1 MMLVSLERSYDRR
14 NKERT
19 WCKAYLYDLHARM
32 TGPSMKGCGAKP
44 ACITCKTKIDK
55 TIDFLR
61 GWEEKMV
68 SIFCLGSCGKVELSL
83 GPNVARS
90 EIYT

>member
-1 MMLVSLERSYDRR
+1 MVD
-14 NKERT
+14 
-19 WCKAYLYDLHARM
+19 KAPLLSVVD
-32 TGPSMKGCGAKP
+32 KK
-44 ACITCKTKIDK
+44 KIDK
-55 TIDFLR
+55 SIDFLR

-68 SIFCLGSCGKVELSL
+68 SIFCLGRCEQVELSL

>member
-1 MMLVSLERSYDRR
+1 MIIRRSFFKLFLFVSKGNEAPVMSSYNSNLYCTTVKELR
-14 NKERT
+14 NFGK
-19 WCKAYLYDLHARM
+19 K
-32 TGPSMKGCGAKP
+32 
-44 ACITCKTKIDK
+44 KIDK
-55 TIDFLR
+55 SINFLR

-68 SIFCLGSCGKVELSL
+68 SIFRLGRCEKVGLSL